1 MKRMIYWRPLIL
13 KMMKT
18 RGVNEGIITQKKYNR
33 KLPYRDLEIFQQ
45 AHDGIYLGHLVKI
58 LYTYNSFLESK
69 NL

>member
-1 MKRMIYWRPLIL
+1 MKRKIYWRPLIL

-18 RGVNEGIITQKKYNR
+18 HEVNEGIITQRKYNR

-45 AHDGIYLGHLVKI
+45 AHDGIYLDHLVKI
-58 LYTYNSFLESK
+58 LYTYNSFLEPK